1 MHIVTG
7 GAGFIG
13 SNLVTRLNSIGIDD
27 IIIVDNLTNGSK
39 HKNLN
44 SLVFNDYIDKHD
56 FIEKLELF
64 KKEKIEIFFHQG
76 ACTDTMQNDGRYMM
90 SNNYK
95 FSKELLNFCQNYNI
109 RFIYASSASVYGT
122 GDNGFKEEKRC
133 ENPLNIYAY
142 SKFFF
147 DQYVRRILPTS
158 TSQIA
163 GLRYFNVYGPGEAH
177 KAKMASIILQFYK
190 QIQEKNTIKLFKGSE
205 NFVRD
210 FIHVNDIINIIIF
223 FMEHPDKNGI
233 FNCGTG
239 SPISFTEIAEIFK
252 RIYLNIN
259 YEYIDFPQELK
270 YKYQTYTKADIGNLL
285 KTGYSNDFISTNDGI
300 KDYISILDKK

>member
-1 MHIVTG
+1 MYIVTG

-13 SNLVTRLNSIGIDD
+13 SNLVSRLNSIGIDD

-64 KKEKIEIFFHQG
+64 KKEKIEILFHQG
-76 ACTDTMQNDGRYMM
+76 ACTDTMENDGRYMM

-95 FSKELLNFCQNYNI
+95 FSKEILNFSQSNNI

-122 GDNGFKEEKRC
+122 GDNGFQEVKRC

-158 TSQIA
+158 TRQIT
-163 GLRYFNVYGPGEAH
+163 GLRYFNVYGPGEEH

-190 QIQEKNTIKLFKGSE
+190 QLQEKNTIKLFNGSE

-223 FMEHPDKNGI
+223 FMEHI
-233 FNCGTG
+233 
-239 SPISFTEIAEIFK
+239 
-252 RIYLNIN
+252 
-259 YEYIDFPQELK
+259 
-270 YKYQTYTKADIGNLL
+270 
-285 KTGYSNDFISTNDGI
+285 
-300 KDYISILDKK
+300 